1 MASSTSEPH
10 RRCEILACMKE
21 IQFFQGSFLAFVV
34 TVSSIKETNNDDNND
49 EKCCVSVQSQLCMQR
64 LQHRGR
70 PEELGVELDYLDK
83 LHNQHEKWLVERST
97 E

>member
-1 MASSTSEPH
+1 
-10 RRCEILACMKE
+10 MKE

-34 TVSSIKETNNDDNND
+34 TVSSIKETNNDNND
-49 EKCCVSVQSQLCMQR
+49 EKFCVSVQSQLCMQR